1 MAYVHTLKRIRQ
13 RKTNYRKRSGILI
26 GRRPF
31 IITKISGQNI
41 SAQALKPTLTGDI
54 VIASAHSRELIRHG
68 WKGSMNSMPACY
80 LTGLLLGKKSIQKGA
95 TNAVLYTGNNPFT
108 TKVAACL
115 KGIVDSGINI
125 PVFKESL
132 PGDDRVSGKHIANY
146 ANLLKDSEEKYNS
159 RFSALLKQGLRPE
172 DYPVHFEEI
181 RMRISGKSASEDKKL
196 NESDI
201 QVNKL
206 SKEEFNNTT
215 MNKPKSSSKGGNKKE

>member
-125 PVFKESL
+125 PVSNESL